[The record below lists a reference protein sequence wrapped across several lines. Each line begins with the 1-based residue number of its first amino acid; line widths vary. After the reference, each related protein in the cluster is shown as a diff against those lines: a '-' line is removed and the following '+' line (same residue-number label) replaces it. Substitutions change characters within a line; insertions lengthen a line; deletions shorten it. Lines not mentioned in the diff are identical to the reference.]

1 MIWIPFLLE
10 LYFGY
15 ANQKFAEKS
24 HDLHTKKLE
33 IQLLEQPKKVFFTV
47 RSREIKSQLEQKFNV
62 HFPEPRI
69 ISTYNNEMYE
79 LDLPDR
85 KSLTLTT
92 LHSNPNDI
100 LSMRYYFY
108 VKADS
113 LPAIP
118 KEDQETLLYFPTI
131 FEKDPKNLIQT
142 QDWMRR
148 ELQVPLVASR
158 DVSLTI
164 GEYQYNLYL
173 RKPYDQDFGSI
184 HFSIEKS
191 DSPF

>member
-1 MIWIPFLLE
+1 M
-10 LYFGY
+10 
-15 ANQKFAEKS
+15 
-24 HDLHTKKLE
+24 
-33 IQLLEQPKKVFFTV
+33 
-47 RSREIKSQLEQKFNV
+47 
-62 HFPEPRI
+62 
-69 ISTYNNEMYE
+69 
-79 LDLPDR
+79 
-85 KSLTLTT
+85 
-92 LHSNPNDI
+92 
-100 LSMRYYFY
+100 
-108 VKADS
+108 
-113 LPAIP
+113 PAIP

-148 ELQVPLVASR
+148 ELQVPLVARR